1 MHPAAELGKLE
12 GWTKKRLSRLKAL
25 RLSSVSGASDES
37 ISFIIIELDNLLHN
51 LFQFYVISC
60 LVASPKSTHSGRVA
74 NRLAFQTGEE
84 VMAYAL
90 SMLNIKKFKQLRN
103 PSSLAPRDWPRSR
116 NPKDWEKVLANASCS
131 VIPSFQRA
139 LSLNAS
145 VFSRIGVVRNF
156 YAHRNGATAARV
168 IHMATLD
175 GVFPIS
181 HPKEYC
187 LAVSAGRVLPNVDE
201 WITELELFAREMV
214 Y

>member
-1 MHPAAELGKLE
+1 MWILAFLGKPVSKNIYIYNYTH
-12 GWTKKRLSRLKAL
+12 GNWLSTSYSL
-25 RLSSVSGASDES
+25 
-37 ISFIIIELDNLLHN
+37 
-51 LFQFYVISC
+51 
-60 LVASPKSTHSGRVA
+60 
-74 NRLAFQTGEE
+74 
-84 VMAYAL
+84 
-90 SMLNIKKFKQLRN
+90 KQLKH
-103 PSSLAPRDWPRSR
+103 PSSLPPRDWPRSR
-116 NPKDWEKVLANASCS
+116 NPKDWERVLAGANCS

-168 IHMATLD
+168 IHTATLD